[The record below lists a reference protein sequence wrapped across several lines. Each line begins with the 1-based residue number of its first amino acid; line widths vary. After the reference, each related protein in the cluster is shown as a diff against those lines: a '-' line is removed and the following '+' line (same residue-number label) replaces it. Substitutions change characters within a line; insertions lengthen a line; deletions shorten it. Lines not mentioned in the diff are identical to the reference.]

1 MPRLFPAENSAPA
14 QWLTRRV
21 SSLRRVITACLLGLG
36 IGCIIGL
43 SPAQAQNQ
51 PLFRSSVTS
60 EAVESIYSV
69 PFEAFAGQWLNGVGT
84 TPVDP
89 RSLEILQSFGFRGWL
104 RARNHRAFAVG
115 TPASCPFSWRSSGYP
130 NREMAVEAAMAPCV
144 RGALEF
150 NAHQPEQCG
159 CRIALVDD
167 QLYVDP
173 ADLAVPKIIPALWD
187 FGEGNLI
194 VGVIE
199 YDRLFGEDNAVEFR
213 DNLGDLR
220 CQGTFSTSIALI
232 DNRFQL
238 NCDFAEGVLR
248 GSLRVRNLQSFN
260 PHGET
265 VVRDADNRRIHFV
278 VAQAVVHY
286 LEGR

>member
-1 MPRLFPAENSAPA
+1 M
-14 QWLTRRV
+14 
-21 SSLRRVITACLLGLG
+21 
-36 IGCIIGL
+36 
-43 SPAQAQNQ
+43 
-51 PLFRSSVTS
+51 
-60 EAVESIYSV
+60 ESIYSV
-69 PFEAFAGQWLNGVGT
+69 PFEAFAGQWLGGVGT
-84 TPVDP
+84 SPVDP
-89 RSLEILQSFGFRGWL
+89 GSLEILQSFGFRGWL
-104 RARNHRAFAVG
+104 RARNHRAFAIG

-173 ADLAVPKIIPALWD
+173 EDLAVPKIIPALWD

-194 VGVIE
+194 VGVIK

-213 DNLGDLR
+213 DNVGDLR
-220 CQGTFSTSIALI
+220 CQGTFSASIALV

-265 VVRDADNRRIHFV
+265 VVRDADNRRIRFV

>member
-1 MPRLFPAENSAPA
+1 MVARLASC
-14 QWLTRRV
+14 
-21 SSLRRVITACLLGLG
+21 LRRVITTTMLGLG
-36 IGCIIGL
+36 ISLIIGL
-43 SPAQAQNQ
+43 SAAQAQNQ

-60 EAVESIYSV
+60 QAVESIYSV
-69 PFEAFAGQWLNGVGT
+69 PFEAFAGQWLGGVPT

-89 RSLEILQSFGFRGWL
+89 RALEVLQNFGFRGWL
-104 RARNHRAFAVG
+104 RSRNHRAFAIG
-115 TPASCPFSWRSSGYP
+115 TPASCPYSWRSSGYP

-173 ADLAVPKIIPALWD
+173 ADLAVPRIIPALWD

-199 YDRLFGEDNAVEFR
+199 YDRLFGKDNAVEFR
-213 DNLGDLR
+213 DNVGDLR
-220 CQGTFSTSIALI
+220 CQGTFSASIALV
-232 DNRFQL
+232 DNQFQL

-265 VVRDADNRRIHFV
+265 VVRDADKRRLRFV